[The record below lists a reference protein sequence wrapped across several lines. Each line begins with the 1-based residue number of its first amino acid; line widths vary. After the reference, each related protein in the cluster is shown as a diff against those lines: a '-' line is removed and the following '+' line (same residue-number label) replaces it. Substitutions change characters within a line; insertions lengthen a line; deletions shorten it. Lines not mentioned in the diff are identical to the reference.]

1 MEIHGLNRLTLLDY
15 PDRVAC
21 TIFTGHCNFRC
32 PFCQNSMLVLDP
44 GAEPQI
50 REEEV
55 MDFLTSRKGRLK
67 GVCISGGEPTLQPDL
82 REFIVRIR
90 ALGYPVKLDTN
101 GYRPDVLEQLLGE
114 GLLDM
119 VAMDIKSSRRNYG
132 QAAGVPDLDVSR
144 IERSAALLM
153 RGTVPFEFRTTM
165 VRQLQTYEDMMEIA
179 QWLAGDEPYFLQSYE
194 DSEGVMDRQLSAFTK
209 EELREML
216 ELLHSGIP
224 NARLRG
230 VD

>member
-1 MEIHGLNRLTLLDY
+1 
-15 PDRVAC
+15 
-21 TIFTGHCNFRC
+21 
-32 PFCQNSMLVLDP
+32 MLVLDP